1 MKWNAKKQPSIL
13 TFFEI
18 NFFFYPYVL
27 HIKQKNTVQLQY
39 SQVQFPICY
48 TSDQIVE
55 KLKIFLY

>member
-27 HIKQKNTVQLQY
+27 HIKQKNTSSTVPYL
-39 SQVQFPICY
+39 
-48 TSDQIVE
+48 
-55 KLKIFLY
+55 LYI